1 MVEKYNS
8 LSCKVGETNNQY
20 SIKLITSD
28 NNESVKELFK
38 NASKNIENYLI
49 EMDKEF
55 SPERKDS
62 LISKFQSGS
71 QKPLMESDAFSDIY
85 TQTVIAEQMTHHYF
99 STNFGSKYDPT
110 ELIKGWIIDE
120 GFNKYLKPLLNKSD
134 IVAVKFNDSSNIKI
148 STKSG
153 SDYRWVVNI
162 PKPDSDKIAATYYLQ
177 NASISTLQDKDV
189 KHALISNKSHIQQVT
204 VINNN
209 VTDARVW
216 AIAGLAVGTKE
227 FPKLISEAHLTGMM
241 IDKKLGNINFREGS
255 LGDILIKKY

>member
-8 LSCKVGETNNQY
+8 LSCKVGDTDNQY
-20 SIKLITSD
+20 SIKLITND
-28 NNESVKELFK
+28 NTETVKELFQI
-38 NASKNIENYLI
+38 ASQNIEDYLR
-49 EMDKEF
+49 EMDRQF
-55 SPERKDS
+55 SPDRKNS
-62 LISKFQSGS
+62 LVAEFQSGS
-71 QKPLMESDAFSDIY
+71 QKPLMESATFSDIY

-120 GFNKYLKPLLNKSD
+120 GFNKYLKPLLNEAN
-134 IVAVKFNDSSNIKI
+134 IVAVKFNDTSNTKI
-148 STKSG
+148 STKIN
-153 SDYRWVVNI
+153 SDYRWVIMI
-162 PKPDSDKIAATYYLQ
+162 PKPESDQIAATYYLR
-177 NASISTLQDKDV
+177 NASIVTLQDKDV

-216 AIAGLAVGTKE
+216 AIAGLAVGTRE

-255 LGDILIKKY
+255 LGDILMKKY